1 MLTRETIKKAAEGCP
16 TPFYLFD
23 IDEAGD
29 EIGRMKE
36 ILPDNVRI
44 CFSIKAN
51 PFLTKA
57 LGRKADYVEAC
68 SFGELRIC
76 EKTRVPEEKIV
87 LSGVNKG
94 EDDLTAAL
102 EHHEDRILYTAESLF
117 QWKVMEDF
125 AARTGKRIKVLPRL
139 TDGSQFGMDRE
150 EIEDILAGKYGRCAQ
165 VCGIHYFSG
174 TQKKN
179 IQRTL
184 EELDRIDGCLAEWKD
199 RFGFKPERLEF
210 GSGMAVDYFSDEE
223 TMREREKHDLEAL
236 GEKLRSMRF
245 QGTVTLEFGRR
256 IAATCGRYV
265 TAVADLKD
273 RTEAASAGP
282 ASGKSKSGVHH
293 YAIVDGG
300 IHQVS
305 WYGQMMGMKVPPVW
319 CLDKEEGGEEE
330 QEEYSVFGSLCSM
343 NDVLLRKISL
353 PRLNPGDRLVFE
365 RCGAYAPTEG
375 MLTFL
380 SRDLPGILTWSEEEG
395 LSPVREG
402 LPTDPLNCGLP
413 AESVMPPA
421 RQAEGRDTGSQET

>member
-1 MLTRETIKKAAEGCP
+1 
-16 TPFYLFD
+16 
-23 IDEAGD
+23 
-29 EIGRMKE
+29 
-36 ILPDNVRI
+36 
-44 CFSIKAN
+44 
-51 PFLTKA
+51 
-57 LGRKADYVEAC
+57 
-68 SFGELRIC
+68 
-76 EKTRVPEEKIV
+76 
-87 LSGVNKG
+87 
-94 EDDLTAAL
+94 
-102 EHHEDRILYTAESLF
+102 
-117 QWKVMEDF
+117 
-125 AARTGKRIKVLPRL
+125 
-139 TDGSQFGMDRE
+139 
-150 EIEDILAGKYGRCAQ
+150 
-165 VCGIHYFSG
+165 
-174 TQKKN
+174 
-179 IQRTL
+179 
-184 EELDRIDGCLAEWKD
+184 
-199 RFGFKPERLEF
+199 
-210 GSGMAVDYFSDEE
+210 
-223 TMREREKHDLEAL
+223 MREREKHDLEAL